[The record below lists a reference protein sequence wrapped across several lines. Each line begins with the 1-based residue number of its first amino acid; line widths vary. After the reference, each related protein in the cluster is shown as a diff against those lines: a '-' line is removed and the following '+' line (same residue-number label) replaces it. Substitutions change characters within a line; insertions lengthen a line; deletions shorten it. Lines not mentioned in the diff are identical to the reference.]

1 LVPVVAICNYKG
13 GVGKTTTAINLA
25 AALALAGK
33 KSLIVD
39 LDPQANAS
47 SGLGLTRPP
56 VPPTSSILAGLVEN
70 IAGLS
75 GLHLIATGHLLP
87 SVERNGAREV
97 AKVLSAALRERRGNY
112 HFIFLDCPPSL
123 GSMTELAL
131 LVADEVLIPVQCEY
145 FAMEALARVV
155 GRSRY
160 LAAAEGKNL
169 QISGILLTMFAPDLS
184 LSREVAAEIKGHF
197 PTMVYDTTIPRDIA
211 LSEAAGFGKHIFDY
225 APRSPAAFG
234 YARFAKE
241 VLSYGGKEIR
251 PGT

>member
-1 LVPVVAICNYKG
+1 MARVVAICNYKG

-25 AALALAGK
+25 AALVLAGK
-33 KSLIVD
+33 KALIVD

-47 SGLGLTRPP
+47 SGLGLTRPLM
-56 VPPTSSILAGLVEN
+56 PPTSPVLAGLAEN
-70 IAGLS
+70 VAGLS
-75 GLHLIATGHLLP
+75 GLDLIAAGHLLP
-87 SVERNGAREV
+87 SVERNGAREL
-97 AKVLSAALRERRGNY
+97 AKDLSTALRERQDNY

-123 GSMTELAL
+123 GSMTELGL

-160 LAAAEGKNL
+160 LAAVGGKNL
-169 QISGILLTMFAPDLS
+169 RISGILLTMFEADLS

-197 PTMVYDTTIPRDIA
+197 PAMVFETIIPRDIA
-211 LSEAAGFGKHIFDY
+211 LSEAAGFGRHIFDY
-225 APRSPAAFG
+225 APRSRATFG
-234 YARFAKE
+234 YVQLAKE

-251 PGT
+251 PGA